1 MRISGDLDRFL
12 FAAQPTRMAACAP
25 KLEELDPVSQRG
37 STPVGARPTDAVL
50 VGAARGGERWAK
62 EALFRRH
69 APLAMGLA
77 YRLLGSDADLED
89 VVQEAYFQALSNLQ
103 RLKDSQ
109 AFASW
114 LAGIVVRR
122 VQQLLRHR
130 RVLSRLGLRQ
140 PVPIDPDLSLSSTTP
155 PEVMAELGRIYA
167 VVDQL
172 STQARLV
179 LLLRRVDGYSLPEIA
194 TMLNCSLSTAK
205 RRMLEAE
212 RVLLVYQEGGA

>member
-1 MRISGDLDRFL
+1 MASRAEKLREPVVQVQP
-12 FAAQPTRMAACAP
+12 AAT
-25 KLEELDPVSQRG
+25 SI
-37 STPVGARPTDAVL
+37 ARPTDAVL
-50 VGAARGGERWAK
+50 VGAARGGEGWAK

-89 VVQEAYFQALSNLQ
+89 VVQEAYFHALSKLD
-103 RLKDSQ
+103 RLEDPQ

-114 LAGIVVRR
+114 LAAIVVRR

-130 RVLSRLGLRQ
+130 RLLGRLGLRH
-140 PVPIDPDLSLSSTTP
+140 PVPVDPDLSLSPSTP
-155 PEVMAELGRIYA
+155 PEVVAELGRIYA
-167 VVDQL
+167 VVDRL

-194 TMLNCSLSTAK
+194 TMLDCSLSTVK

-212 RVLLVYQEGGA
+212 RHLGAYHQEGA

>member
-1 MRISGDLDRFL
+1 VAIRAQVQHGLS
-12 FAAQPTRMAACAP
+12 AARQAGG
-25 KLEELDPVSQRG
+25 Q
-37 STPVGARPTDAVL
+37 RPTDAVL
-50 VGAARGGERWAK
+50 VAAARGGERWAK

-69 APLAMGLA
+69 ASLAMGLA

-89 VVQEAYFQALSNLQ
+89 VVQEAYYQALNGLHRLQ
-103 RLKDSQ
+103 DPQ

-130 RVLSRLGLRQ
+130 ALLTRLGLRH
-140 PVPIDPDLSLSSTTP
+140 PLPLDPDLSLSPGTP
-155 PEVMAELGRIYA
+155 PEAAAELARIYA
-167 VVDQL
+167 VVGQL

-194 TMLNCSLSTAK
+194 SMLGCSLSTAK
-205 RRMLEAE
+205 RRMHEAE
-212 RVLLVYQEGGA
+212 RVLAAYQQETR